1 MEAQEVLNQNF
12 DSILFFSIIISFITF
27 FFWSRPGTQFLSY
40 LSGQRNGSNTTTT
53 SNNRNNPSN
62 TDFSVEHSNNTSNN
76 SNSNIQTTTTTSETT
91 ATATDNDTPIIQ
103 PIERPTEPYQENFT
117 SDIDDLVKINIIQ
130 SETVYHRTFRQ
141 SKILKVYDLK
151 KYFYPKEIQDNKR
164 ILFIYNGRAMI
175 DNHFLST
182 HPNLLNGVNGPGFV
196 HCLIKNPLT
205 ADQVDNNGS
214 GGGGGGYYSNSYG
227 FGSGNGNGR
236 VGGNT
241 NNYVGGNIDGRGYTQ
256 NGYNNN
262 DFFTWMCTK
271 TLFGLTGLFLGL
283 LWCLQFT
290 NPKLFNLFSSV
301 MLFVFTIF
309 WGFGFYSSL
318 KPNLIY
324 QQQSQQQQSQQQSQQ
339 QQHPQQPQQSQ
350 QQPNTHLHND

>member
-27 FFWSRPGTQFLSY
+27 FFWSRPGAQFLSH
-40 LSGQRNGSNTTTT
+40 LSGQRNGSNTT

-62 TDFSVEHSNNTSNN
+62 TDFSVEHSNNTSNS
-76 SNSNIQTTTTTSETT
+76 SNSNIQTTTTTSET
-91 ATATDNDTPIIQ
+91 TATDNDTPIIQ

-214 GGGGGGYYSNSYG
+214 GGGGYYSNSYG
-227 FGSGNGNGR
+227 FGSGGNSNSR

-241 NNYVGGNIDGRGYTQ
+241 NNYVGGNVDGRGYTQ

-324 QQQSQQQQSQQQSQQ
+324 QQQSQQQSQQ
-339 QQHPQQPQQSQ
+339 QQQQQQQQQS

>member
-1 MEAQEVLNQNF
+1 MDTPEILNQNF
-12 DSILFFSIIISFITF
+12 DSILFFSTIISLITF
-27 FFWSRPGTQFLSY
+27 FFWCRTGSQVLSY
-40 LSGQRNGSNTTTT
+40 FSGLRNGRNINNSN
-53 SNNRNNPSN
+53 
-62 TDFSVEHSNNTSNN
+62 NN
-76 SNSNIQTTTTTSETT
+76 SNSNNNNSNNNFDNIDFSESNSNSTSNDSNNNSNINNENINSNTQTTVE
-91 ATATDNDTPIIQ
+91 ATPIIQ

-182 HPNLLNGVNGPGFV
+182 HPNLLNGINGPGFV

-214 GGGGGGYYSNSYG
+214 GGSYYNNSYG
-227 FGSGNGNGR
+227 FVGSNSNGSH
-236 VGGNT
+236 
-241 NNYVGGNIDGRGYTQ
+241 YVGGNADGRRYSQ

-271 TLFGLTGLFLGL
+271 TLFGLTGLFLAL

-290 NPKLFNLFSSV
+290 NPKLFNLFSSI
-301 MLFVFTIF
+301 MLFIFTFF
-309 WGFGFYSSL
+309 WGIGFYSSL
-318 KPNLIY
+318 KPINY
-324 QQQSQQQQSQQQSQQ
+324 QQQ
-339 QQHPQQPQQSQ
+339 QQSQ

>member
-1 MEAQEVLNQNF
+1 MDTPEVLNQNF
-12 DSILFFSIIISFITF
+12 DSILFFSIIISLITF

-40 LSGQRNGSNTTTT
+40 LGGSRNGSSSI
-53 SNNRNNPSN
+53 SNNRIIINNNNNNNNGPN
-62 TDFSVEHSNNTSNN
+62 LGNIDFSESNSNNTNSNN
-76 SNSNIQTTTTTSETT
+76 ENNNSNIQT
-91 ATATDNDTPIIQ
+91 TATDNDTPIIQ

-175 DNHFLST
+175 DNQFLST

-214 GGGGGGYYSNSYG
+214 GGGGGAGGAGGYYNTNGYG
-227 FGSGNGNGR
+227 FGSNSN
-236 VGGNT
+236 GGNT
-241 NNYVGGNIDGRGYTQ
+241 NYVGSNIDGR
-256 NGYNNN
+256 GYNNN

-271 TLFGLTGLFLGL
+271 TLFGLTGLFLAL
-283 LWCLQFT
+283 LWGLQFT

-301 MLFVFTIF
+301 MLFIFTIF

-324 QQQSQQQQSQQQSQQ
+324 QQQQQSQQQQQQQSQQQQQ
-339 QQHPQQPQQSQ
+339 QS